1 MPLRTQQ
8 TLFADRR
15 EAGRQLADRL
25 HDAPRP
31 DVILA
36 LPRGGVPV
44 AFEVA
49 RALDVPLDLL
59 IVRKISAPNLPEVG
73 IGAVV
78 DGASPQVTLNAEAV
92 EMTRASDIHLATE
105 KARRLDE
112 IERYR
117 ARYLGD
123 RPGVDVAGRRIL
135 LIDDGIATGSTAEA
149 ALKAM
154 HKAGAARVTLAVPV
168 ASPMALEA
176 LRDLADD
183 IVCLSVPADFGAVG
197 SHYRHFD
204 QTEDEEVVELL
215 QQASRPDSDRS

>member
-92 EMTRASDIHLATE
+92 ETTRASDIHLATE

-154 HKAGAARVTLAVPV
+154 RKAGAVRVTLAVPV
-168 ASPMALEA
+168 ASPMAL
-176 LRDLADD
+176 
-183 IVCLSVPADFGAVG
+183 
-197 SHYRHFD
+197 
-204 QTEDEEVVELL
+204 
-215 QQASRPDSDRS
+215 